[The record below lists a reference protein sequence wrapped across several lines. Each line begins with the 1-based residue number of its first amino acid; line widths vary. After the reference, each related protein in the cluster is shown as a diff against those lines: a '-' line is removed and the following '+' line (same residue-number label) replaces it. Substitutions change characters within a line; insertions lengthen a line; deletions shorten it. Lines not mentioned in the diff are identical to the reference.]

1 MMSSVAIDVAGAATT
16 EMTVMKM
23 TVMKTSAPTTRRA
36 GMGET
41 SRQAREA
48 GMAENPTTKS
58 PHMVV
63 EAMMPKKKSLLTW
76 PWTFWYAPASFGGN

>member
-23 TVMKTSAPTTRRA
+23 SAPKTRRA

-58 PHMVV
+58 PHVVV
-63 EAMMPKKKSLLTW
+63 EAMMTKKKCRLTW
-76 PWTFWYAPASFGGN
+76 PWTFTYAPASFGGS

>member
-1 MMSSVAIDVAGAATT
+1 MRPRSKRKLPMMSSVAMDVAGAATT

-23 TVMKTSAPTTRRA
+23 TVMKTSVPKTRRA

-48 GMAENPTTKS
+48 GMAENRTTKS
-58 PHMVV
+58 LLKVV
-63 EAMMPKKKSLLTW
+63 
-76 PWTFWYAPASFGGN
+76 